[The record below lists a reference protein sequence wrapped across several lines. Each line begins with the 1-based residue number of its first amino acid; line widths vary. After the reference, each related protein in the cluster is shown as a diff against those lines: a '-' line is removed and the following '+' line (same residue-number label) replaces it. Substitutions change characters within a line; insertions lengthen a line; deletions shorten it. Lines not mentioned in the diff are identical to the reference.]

1 MENKLNDLIR
11 LAEGKMTLERFR
23 HLHNI
28 FEPLTDEEYLAIV
41 NRNYLYEPI
50 QDGKSYERIRVD
62 ENGNKT
68 GVPNE
73 TREQRKAIDYA
84 NSVTIDFFEIGKL
97 QRQLQKEVR
106 TASLISKVDEIEQQI
121 EALWVKL
128 FGNNKPSICSVIPRS
143 LLINIYDNFSDYLD
157 YYNDSNHFADEVLCD
172 NPIRVKEGIKKWIQH
187 LITVLLQKLND
198 ASLKNIPQTKIY
210 ITLFPTRKKVR
221 GRSLNIEEEKQKKS
235 YQKNKTLID
244 KIEDY
249 LNLFDAK
256 KYIT

>member
-1 MENKLNDLIR
+1 METKQNDLLR

-23 HLHNI
+23 QSYDI

-41 NRNYLYEPI
+41 NRNYLYGPI
-50 QDGKSYERIRVD
+50 QEGKSYKMIRV
-62 ENGNKT
+62 ENGNRT

-73 TREQRKAIDYA
+73 TVDDRKAIDYA

-106 TASLISKVDEIEQQI
+106 TASLISKVDEIKQQI

-128 FGNNKPSICSVIPRS
+128 FGNNKPSICSVIPRT
-143 LLINIYDNFSDYLD
+143 LLIDIYDNFSDYFED

-198 ASLKNIPQTKIY
+198 ASLKKIPQTKIY

-221 GRSLNIEEEKQKKS
+221 GRSLNIEEEKQNKS
-235 YQKNKTLID
+235 YQKNETLID

-256 KYIT
+256 KYIS